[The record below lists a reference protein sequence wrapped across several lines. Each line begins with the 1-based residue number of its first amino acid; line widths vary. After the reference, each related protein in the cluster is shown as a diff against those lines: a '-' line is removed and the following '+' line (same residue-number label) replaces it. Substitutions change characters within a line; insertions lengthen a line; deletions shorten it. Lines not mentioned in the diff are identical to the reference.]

1 MSTCCGFVRRRR
13 RCVVPA
19 HRCSALTRRR
29 PSYDARMPVLGR
41 LAGGGLSLLPGALTV
56 YISFNGGGFF
66 VGTTPLVAAIMA
78 GRPGPP
84 PPLPPH
90 PLPPHHPPPSPPPGA
105 LGPPAPVGPLSP
117 RSVGPPAPARPP
129 PPPP

>member
-56 YISFNGGGFF
+56 YISFNAGGFF
-66 VGTTPLVAAIMA
+66 VGTPALVAVILAGVLLLWILLALDPFAALNRRLAIA
-78 GRPGPP
+78 A
-84 PPLPPH
+84 
-90 PLPPHHPPPSPPPGA
+90 GA
-105 LGPPAPVGPLSP
+105 LGLFAVWTLISSDWSHSPAP
-117 RSVGPPAPARPP
+117 
-129 PPPP
+129 